1 MSFAIELENK
11 FTEIIKLFYSTYKYI
26 PTLNTIFSNYPEFY
40 TTNTKYI
47 DIVYK
52 PIYNDIINKK
62 YKNIEKNNDNIIDNF
77 IDKNNNSIDINLIPR
92 NTSLI
97 PRDTNLIPRDT
108 NLILRDYQNNYINDA
123 LNELNTNKRCLIES
137 PTGSGKTKMA
147 FVIQS
152 KLIKSSSRMIFVF
165 VSPLLRINKQ
175 CLTDSYLY
183 YDIKFNKSDN
193 FNKFEE
199 IEVNSSNNKFRD
211 KIMNIINNSNNN
223 LLLSTTYQSIK
234 HIFALDI
241 KIDVIIL
248 DESHTIPSYVHNT
261 NYFENLEHENKYT
274 ISRDEEY
281 EIKQTNAYLKKKEW
295 YNIFYNKKVDKR
307 LFLTATPYDYQS
319 DNIDYYG
326 KCITKVKLGDLIE
339 NKTLAQLKTFI
350 SSVTDIVNTLN
361 TTNYN
366 RPDTASSIIKFIK
379 DNKRYR
385 ICIFVNYCKNA
396 KILKKSIMNCP
407 LYKSFFNETNLI
419 IKEPI
424 LYLSG
429 EDSIL
434 TDFSNNETS
443 DNFNKNEIRIIIS
456 CKKLSMGID
465 IPCIDSIIFADPRV
479 NTVDISQCIGRGLR
493 NFNYGNDNSNNN
505 VKECN
510 NSNIKE
516 CNILLIEYLTKDESK
531 NEMIYKYLD
540 YLRKN
545 KVFTYIRNNA
555 EIETDIIIN
564 SGNYNTKSY
573 SNKQLNIYDGYLEL
587 DIELYDE
594 YSKYRKDINSKK
606 TLQLKNFVKLLN
618 ENSIVNPNIDTD
630 INKYKL
636 LQKEYELPNINE
648 IKTKYTD
655 FGWILCNENHI
666 FYKTIKE
673 CEAQITKIKKN
684 ISNIN
689 KNYEYMN
696 EINLY
701 DEYKKIDTKIP
712 NIYYTDFYIPKIY
725 NTDINTDITYI
736 NVNLNNYKE
745 YDFNNYKL
753 IKCSLENKKI
763 ATNLSKLINMIY
775 DILKERNEQFNGY
788 KERFLDIKNNF
799 KINKC
804 IELVLELC
812 DIFDLN
818 LYLEYEFDNK
828 KLKIE
833 YII

>member
-1 MSFAIELENK
+1 MSYELKCK
-11 FTEIIKLFYSTYKYI
+11 FKEIIIKLYSPYKCI
-26 PTLNTIFSNYPEFY
+26 PTLEDIFNNNPEFY
-40 TTNTKYI
+40 TSNTKYI
-47 DIVYK
+47 EKVYK
-52 PIYNDIINKK
+52 PIYDDIIKNK
-62 YKNIEKNNDNIIDNF
+62 YKTKS
-77 IDKNNNSIDINLIPR
+77 KDI
-92 NTSLI
+92 I
-97 PRDTNLIPRDT
+97 PRD
-108 NLILRDYQNNYINDA
+108 LILRDYQNNYINDA

-152 KLIKSSSRMIFVF
+152 SLIKSSSRMIFVF

-183 YDIKFNKSDN
+183 YNRN
-193 FNKFEE
+193 FNNSNNHNTFEE
-199 IEVNSSNNKFRD
+199 IEVNSSNKDFLD
-211 KIMNIINNSNNN
+211 KINNILNNTNNN

-234 HIFALDI
+234 HIFNLDI
-241 KIDVIIL
+241 NIDLIIL
-248 DESHTIPSYVHNT
+248 DEAHTIPSYIHNT
-261 NYFENLEHENKYT
+261 KYFENISLEENNYNL
-274 ISRDEEY
+274 SLDELD
-281 EIKQTNAYLKKKEW
+281 EINQTNINLKKKEW
-295 YNIFYNKKVDKR
+295 YNIFYNNKVDKR
-307 LFLTATPYDYQS
+307 LFLTATPYNYQC

-326 KCITKVKLGDLIE
+326 KCITKVKLGELIE
-339 NKTLAQLKTFI
+339 NKTLSQLKTFI
-350 SSVTDIVNTLN
+350 SSVTDVVNTLKNNTLN

-366 RPDTASSIIKFIK
+366 RPDTAKSILEFIK
-379 DNKRYR
+379 VNKRYR

-396 KILKKSIMNCP
+396 RILKKSIMNCP
-407 LYKSFFNETNLI
+407 LYKSFSNETNLI

-429 EDSIL
+429 EDSTL

-443 DNFNKNEIRIIIS
+443 ENFNKDEIRIIIS

-465 IPCIDSIIFADPRV
+465 IPCIDSIIFADPRI
-479 NTVDISQCIGRGLR
+479 NSVDISQCIGRGLR
-493 NFNYGNDNSNNN
+493 YFVYNDNVNSNNN

-510 NSNIKE
+510 NNVKE
-516 CNILLIEYLTKDESK
+516 CNILLLRYLNKEEFKDKMVYE
-531 NEMIYKYLD
+531 YLD
-540 YLRKN
+540 YLRNN
-545 KVFTYIRNNA
+545 KIFTYIRNNS
-555 EIETDIIIN
+555 EINPECIIN
-564 SGNYNTKSY
+564 GGNNSTKIY
-573 SNKQLNIYDGYLEL
+573 DNKQINKKINNKINNQINIYDGYLEL
-587 DIELYDE
+587 NIELYDE

-684 ISNIN
+684 ISNTN

-696 EINLY
+696 KINLY